1 LEVEVLSYALKRGV
15 VALLTILLVAT
26 ITFFLM
32 NAVPGSPFLTEKSTP
47 DQIAKAEARYGLDK
61 PLIVQFKNYLL
72 NFMKGD
78 LGVSLKMQ
86 QDTPV
91 KIIIFEQGKF
101 KLSMR
106 IGFVALVVAVI
117 TGIALGS
124 LAAYYRGRW
133 LDNLLRVFT
142 TFGVAVPAF
151 VVSSMLLIFFG
162 VKLGWLPVVS
172 GSLDSATSYIMPVM
186 ALSLYPTC
194 YIAKLTRTS
203 MLDVINQDYIR
214 TARAKGL
221 GTVKIIFKHAL
232 RNSLIPVV
240 TYLGPLT
247 AGIITGSFVVE
258 TTFGIPG
265 LGKYFINSITNRDYP
280 IIMATTIV
288 LAALVIL
295 MNFVV
300 DILYKAVDPR
310 IKLVKGES

>member
-1 LEVEVLSYALKRGV
+1 VLSYALKRGV

-124 LAAYYRGRW
+124 LAAY
-133 LDNLLRVFT
+133 L
-142 TFGVAVPAF
+142 
-151 VVSSMLLIFFG
+151 
-162 VKLGWLPVVS
+162 
-172 GSLDSATSYIMPVM
+172 
-186 ALSLYPTC
+186 
-194 YIAKLTRTS
+194 
-203 MLDVINQDYIR
+203 
-214 TARAKGL
+214 
-221 GTVKIIFKHAL
+221 
-232 RNSLIPVV
+232 
-240 TYLGPLT
+240 
-247 AGIITGSFVVE
+247 
-258 TTFGIPG
+258 
-265 LGKYFINSITNRDYP
+265 
-280 IIMATTIV
+280 
-288 LAALVIL
+288 
-295 MNFVV
+295 
-300 DILYKAVDPR
+300 
-310 IKLVKGES
+310 

>member
-1 LEVEVLSYALKRGV
+1 MLSYAVKRGV

-32 NAVPGSPFLTEKSTP
+32 NAVPGSPFMTEKSTP

-61 PLIVQFKNYLL
+61 PLIVQYKNYLV
-72 NFMKGD
+72 NFAKGD

-91 KIIIFEQGKF
+91 KTIIFGQGKF
-101 KLSMR
+101 TLSMKT
-106 IGFVALVVAVI
+106 GFAALVISIIA
-117 TGIALGS
+117 GIALGS

-133 LDNLLRVFT
+133 LDNILRVFT

-151 VVSSMLLIFFG
+151 VVASMLLIFFG
-162 VKLGWLPVVS
+162 VRLGWLPVLS
-172 GSLDSATSYIMPVM
+172 GSLENPAAYVMPVM

-221 GTVKIIFKHAL
+221 GTGKIIFKHAL

-247 AGIITGSFVVE
+247 AGIMTGSFVVE

-310 IKLVKGES
+310 IKLVKEKS

>member
-1 LEVEVLSYALKRGV
+1 VLSYAIKRGV

-47 DQIAKAEARYGLDK
+47 SQIAKAEARYGLDK
-61 PLIVQFKNYLL
+61 PLIVQYKNYLVNIL
-72 NFMKGD
+72 KGD

-101 KLSMR
+101 TLS
-106 IGFVALVVAVI
+106 IKTGFVALILSVI
-117 TGIALGS
+117 SGITLGC
-124 LAAYYRGRW
+124 LAAYYRGRL
-133 LDNLLRVFT
+133 LDNILRIFT
-142 TFGVAVPAF
+142 TFGVAVPSF
-151 VVSSMLLIFFG
+151 VVASLLLIFLG
-162 VKLGWLPVVS
+162 VKLGWLPVMS
-172 GSLDSATSYIMPVM
+172 GSLENAASYIMPVM
-186 ALSLYPTC
+186 ALALYPTC

-221 GTVKIIFKHAL
+221 GTGKIIFKHAL

-247 AGIITGSFVVE
+247 ASIMTGSFVVE

-288 LAALVIL
+288 LASLIIL

-310 IKLVKGES
+310 IKLVKREE

>member
-1 LEVEVLSYALKRGV
+1 MLSYALKRGV

-186 ALSLYPTC
+186 ALSL
-194 YIAKLTRTS
+194 S
-203 MLDVINQDYIR
+203 IR
-214 TARAKGL
+214 R
-221 GTVKIIFKHAL
+221 
-232 RNSLIPVV
+232 
-240 TYLGPLT
+240 
-247 AGIITGSFVVE
+247 
-258 TTFGIPG
+258 
-265 LGKYFINSITNRDYP
+265 
-280 IIMATTIV
+280 
-288 LAALVIL
+288 VIL
-295 MNFVV
+295 
-300 DILYKAVDPR
+300 P
-310 IKLVKGES
+310 S